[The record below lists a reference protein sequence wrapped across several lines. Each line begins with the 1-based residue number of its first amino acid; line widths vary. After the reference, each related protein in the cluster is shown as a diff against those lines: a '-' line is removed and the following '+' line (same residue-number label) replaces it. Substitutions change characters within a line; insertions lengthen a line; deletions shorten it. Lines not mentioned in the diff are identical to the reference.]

1 VIGDALTINSV
12 KTVVLRIP
20 LAQPVGDSQNMVDS
34 WWLTV
39 AMVETARGITGWG
52 YNSGISP
59 ALKAVK
65 TLIDVAIAPELI
77 GCDAFRVRELW
88 NRSYHYSHFTGE
100 SGVSFQ
106 GVAAVEIA
114 MWDAIAKC
122 LCQPLWRLLGGSGPP
137 KFPAYNTDVGWLSL
151 SSDQLVEGAKRAVDL
166 GFAGVKVKV
175 GGPTPS
181 YDYARLRAVRKA
193 IGNQAR
199 LMVDA
204 NCRWDLNTALA
215 WARGASE
222 FDLFWIEEPLYPF
235 DIRGHAQLVEQ
246 LITPVMV
253 GESITSLHILA
264 RSATTVFRDFIA
276 ASAVNILQPD
286 ALKLGG
292 ISTWCEAAALARAY
306 ELPVVPAVWD
316 MMQIHIHLCTTIQ
329 HVLMLEYIPW
339 LLNIFK
345 MPVRFQDG
353 FLQITEEPGAG
364 TEIRMD
370 AIEKYRVQ

>member
-1 VIGDALTINSV
+1 MNGDSLTIRAI
-12 KTVVLRIP
+12 KTAVLRIP
-20 LAQPVGDSQNMVDS
+20 LAQPIGDSQSMVDS

-39 AMVETARGITGWG
+39 TMIETARGITGWG
-52 YNSGISP
+52 YNAGISP

-65 TLIDVAIAPELI
+65 TLIDEAIAPKLI

-88 NRSYHYSHFTGE
+88 DRHYYQTHFTGE

-122 LCQPLWRLLGGSGPP
+122 QCKPLSQVLGGGGPA

-151 SSDQLVEGAKRAVDL
+151 STRQLVEGAKRAVDL

-175 GGPTPS
+175 GSPDPCE
-181 YDYARLRAVRKA
+181 DYSRLRAVRKA
-193 IGNQAR
+193 IGDEPR

-204 NCRWDLNTALA
+204 NCRWDLNAALQ
-215 WARGASE
+215 WAHCAEE
-222 FDLFWIEEPLYPF
+222 FDLFWIEEPLHPF
-235 DIRGHAQLVEQ
+235 DVRGHAQLAEQ
-246 LITPVMV
+246 LVTPVMV
-253 GESITSLHILA
+253 GENITSLHM
-264 RSATTVFRDFIA
+264 FRDFMESA
-276 ASAVNILQPD
+276 AVDILQPD

-292 ISTWCEAAALARAY
+292 ISKWCDAAALAREH

-316 MMQIHIHLCTTIQ
+316 MMQIHIQLCATIR
-329 HVLMLEYIPW
+329 HALMLEYIPW
-339 LLNIFK
+339 LLPIFRT
-345 MPVRFQDG
+345 PVRFEDG
-353 FLQITEEPGAG
+353 FLWVPEEPGAG

-370 AIEKYRVQ
+370 AMEKYSVT

>member
-1 VIGDALTINSV
+1 VTEDALTITAV

-65 TLIDVAIAPELI
+65 TLIDVAIAPELV

-88 NRSYHYSHFTGE
+88 NRSYHRSHFTGE

-114 MWDAIAKC
+114 MWDAIAKS

-151 SSDQLVEGAKRAVDL
+151 STNQLVDGAQRSIDL

-175 GGPTPS
+175 GGPNPG
-181 YDYARLRAVRKA
+181 YDYARLKAVRKV
-193 IGNQAR
+193 IGDQAC
-199 LMVDA
+199 LMADA

-222 FDLFWIEEPLYPF
+222 FDLFCIEEPLHPF
-235 DIRGHAQLVEQ
+235 DVRGHARLVEQ
-246 LITPVMV
+246 LVTPVMV
-253 GESITSLHILA
+253 GENITSLQM
-264 RSATTVFRDFIA
+264 FRDLIA
-276 ASAVNILQPD
+276 ANAVDILQPD

-306 ELPVVPAVWD
+306 GLPIVPAVWD
-316 MMQIHIHLCTTIQ
+316 MMQVHIHLCTTIQ

-339 LLNIFK
+339 LLHIFK
-345 MPVRFQDG
+345 TPVRFEEG
-353 FLQITEEPGAG
+353 FLQIPEEPGAG

-370 AIEKYRVQ
+370 ALEKYCVQ